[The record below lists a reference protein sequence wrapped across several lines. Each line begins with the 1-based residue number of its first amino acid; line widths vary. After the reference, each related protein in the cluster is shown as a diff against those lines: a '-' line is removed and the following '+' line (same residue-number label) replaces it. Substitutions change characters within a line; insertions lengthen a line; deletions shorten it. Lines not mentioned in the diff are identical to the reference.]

1 LFSIFQL
8 LTSEMR
14 VKIEDVH
21 RITWAHVL
29 FIAQACLLANAETS
43 TESPES
49 SFDFDWKITP
59 SMTII
64 TVALVCFFAFLA
76 FFSIYLRKCA
86 RSRVAVAAASAADT
100 SLPIASSSGQDHPR
114 RRGLDRAVIE
124 TFPVVTYSAVK
135 GLKIGKVELE
145 CAVCLSEFE
154 DHETLR
160 LLPTCNHVFH
170 SDCIDTWLTSRV
182 TCPVCRAKVAQAVNQ
197 LAANSSQSTE
207 SSNEP
212 TQENSASRL
221 GEEQNHVVVD
231 IEEAQVG
238 ELRVVEIVNRTPRTG
253 TSGKLRRSHST
264 GHSPVQPRENTER
277 YTLRLPEEVRKQLLE
292 GEKLERSMSYGVVL
306 ATVASSR
313 KEYRSGDVDV

>member
-1 LFSIFQL
+1 
-8 LTSEMR
+8 MR

-21 RITWAHVL
+21 RITWPHLL

-43 TESPES
+43 TETPES
-49 SFDFDWKITP
+49 SFDFDWKISP

-86 RSRVAVAAASAADT
+86 RLRIAAAAAAADT
-100 SLPIASSSGQDHPR
+100 TLPPAAAVPDRPR

-124 TFPVVTYSAVK
+124 TFPVLAYSAVK
-135 GLKIGKVELE
+135 GLKIGKGELE

-154 DHETLR
+154 GHETLR

-170 SDCIDTWLTSRV
+170 ADCIDTWLTSRV
-182 TCPVCRAKVAQAVNQ
+182 TCPVCRTKVAPAAKG
-197 LAANSSQSTE
+197 LAAKSSQLTE
-207 SSNEP
+207 SINEP
-212 TQENSASRL
+212 IQENSASRL

-231 IEEAQVG
+231 VEESQGG
-238 ELRVVEIVNRTPRTG
+238 ELRVAEIVNRPPITG
-253 TSGKLRRSHST
+253 TSGKLRRSNST
-264 GHSPVQPRENTER
+264 GHSTVQPGENTER
-277 YTLRLPEEVRKQLLE
+277 YTLRLPEEVRKQVLE

-313 KEYRSGDVDV
+313 KGYRSDDVDGLRI

>member
-1 LFSIFQL
+1 
-8 LTSEMR
+8 MR
-14 VKIEDVH
+14 VKIEDLH
-21 RITWAHVL
+21 RIIWAHAL
-29 FIAQACLLANAETS
+29 LIAQASLLANAETS

-49 SFDFDWKITP
+49 SFDFDWKIKP
-59 SMTII
+59 SMTIV

-86 RSRVAVAAASAADT
+86 RSRVAAAAADA
-100 SLPIASSSGQDHPR
+100 SLPNASSSVPDRPR
-114 RRGLDRAVIE
+114 RRGLDRSVIE
-124 TFPVVTYSAVK
+124 TFPVITYSVVK
-135 GLKIGKVELE
+135 GLKIGKGELE

-154 DHETLR
+154 GHETLR

-182 TCPVCRAKVAQAVNQ
+182 TCPVCRAKVVPAAAVNEI
-197 LAANSSQSTE
+197 AANSSQSTE

-212 TQENSASRL
+212 TQQNSGSRL

-231 IEEAQVG
+231 IEEAQG
-238 ELRVVEIVNRTPRTG
+238 GEIVNRPPITG
-253 TSGKLRRSHST
+253 PSGKLRRSYST
-264 GHSPVQPRENTER
+264 GHSQVENTER
-277 YTLRLPEEVRKQLLE
+277 YTLRLPEEVRKQVLE

-313 KEYRSGDVDV
+313 KGYTSGDVDGDKIVR